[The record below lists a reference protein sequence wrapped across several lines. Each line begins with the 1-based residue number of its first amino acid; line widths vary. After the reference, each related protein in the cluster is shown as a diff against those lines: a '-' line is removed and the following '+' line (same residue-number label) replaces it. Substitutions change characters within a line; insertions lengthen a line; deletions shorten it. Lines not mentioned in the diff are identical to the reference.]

1 MKYCNRNAQ
10 SGELSPERRRFL
22 PFRWRRQRKRKK
34 EQHNIPDFIGVPQQ
48 QLHPLFRENMFIQ
61 KRNVDMKALHQIVIG
76 IIQLY
81 QQQEKPYANGP
92 KYDIRIYLIILF
104 LNLR

>member
-1 MKYCNRNAQ
+1 
-10 SGELSPERRRFL
+10 
-22 PFRWRRQRKRKK
+22 
-34 EQHNIPDFIGVPQQ
+34 
-48 QLHPLFRENMFIQ
+48 MFIQ

-92 KYDIRIYLIILF
+92 KYDIRIYFIILF
-104 LNLR
+104 FNLR